1 MTANSE
7 KIAVEEVKCKALADN
22 AQKDLEEA
30 LPALEEAMKVAGPG
44 GRRRQ
49 EARGTA
55 PPAGPLRH
63 FSLARKLLLTLWAG
77 VPTEPCLKIRV
88 QGVCFHF

>member
-30 LPALEEAMKVAGPG
+30 LPALEEAMKVVEPG
-44 GRRRQ
+44 GSVLLIRNRQ
-49 EARGTA
+49 EAAGQALGRG
-55 PPAGPLRH
+55 GR
-63 FSLARKLLLTLWAG
+63 G
-77 VPTEPCLKIRV
+77 VGISSMHSECL
-88 QGVCFHF
+88 G